1 VHNPRIA
8 STLLYSKNS
17 GRREKII
24 YAFVGAL
31 LNVSEKF
38 FYEKVLTALT
48 SN

>member
-8 STLLYSKNS
+8 STLLYSNS